1 MCVCRGGK
9 LARGEGKVLLWEEEE
24 KEEKEAE
31 GGGRMASEP
40 SLGAGEKV
48 GVGSDVMPGGA
59 EEAAAA
65 AEAAREDA
73 G

>member
-1 MCVCRGGK
+1 MCACRGGK
-9 LARGEGKVLLWEEEE
+9 LARGEGKVLLWEEE
-24 KEEKEAE
+24 E

-48 GVGSDVMPGGA
+48 GVGSGIMLGGT